1 MQILL
6 KRKKDKDKKISLPSC
21 KPNDDATLFR
31 EPSSFADNGSN
42 SFGAAAFG
50 VLEGWELAASK
61 TKYLIFKILKH
72 KFKLHLY
79 GV

>member
-1 MQILL
+1 MKGQT
-6 KRKKDKDKKISLPSC
+6 KTSLPSC

-50 VLEGWELAASK
+50 VLESWELAASR
-61 TKYLIFKILKH
+61 TKYLNFRNLKH
-72 KFKLHLY
+72 TLLHLY
-79 GV
+79 GVLLRTDF

>member
-1 MQILL
+1 M
-6 KRKKDKDKKISLPSC
+6 KKGTRRDKNSKCLPSC

-61 TKYLIFKILKH
+61 IKY
-72 KFKLHLY
+72 
-79 GV
+79 